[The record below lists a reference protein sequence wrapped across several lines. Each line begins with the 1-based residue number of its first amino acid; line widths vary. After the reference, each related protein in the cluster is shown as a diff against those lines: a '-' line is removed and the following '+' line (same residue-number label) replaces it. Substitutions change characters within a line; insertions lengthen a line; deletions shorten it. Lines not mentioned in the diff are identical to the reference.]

1 MTNRYTLPVRHDRMT
16 AIDLCLTEGE
26 NCGQPV
32 SRSSLNNGAEAL
44 ATWLLANA
52 ASKAVVAGEGPL
64 MMGSAIRRLLC
75 GAIGPSE
82 MLADQ
87 IAQMSG
93 GAVLPKLWELALPV
107 DDVDWWAAATPPVL
121 PETPVWFGYD
131 PGSCV
136 HYDPGSIDGNPSVD
150 RPAVLG
156 ETPPG
161 PLFGCVPPTRT
172 CPYYEVHGLGL
183 AFRLDPAGAGALYGA
198 LGDALA
204 RSGGLPVLEA
214 AE

>member
-1 MTNRYTLPVRHDRMT
+1 MSKRYELPVDHKCLT
-16 AIDLCLTEGE
+16 AIGLCLTEGE

-32 SRSSLNNGAEAL
+32 SRSSLNKGAEAL

-52 ASKAVVAGEGPL
+52 GSKVVVAGDGPL

-82 MLADQ
+82 ILAD
-87 IAQMSG
+87 AVAHMTA
-93 GAVLPKLWELALPV
+93 GAVLPDMWSMALPV
-107 DDVDWWAAATPPVL
+107 EEPSEEYPRASGTAREAPGVSVSADAKRIEDRARTQKTPA
-121 PETPVWFGYD
+121 
-131 PGSCV
+131 
-136 HYDPGSIDGNPSVD
+136 
-150 RPAVLG
+150 AVLG

-161 PLFGCVPPTRT
+161 PLFGCVPPSRT

-198 LGDALA
+198 LADALA

>member
-1 MTNRYTLPVRHDRMT
+1 MSNRYALPVDHKSMT
-16 AIDLCLTEGE
+16 AIGLCLTEGE

-32 SRSSLNNGAEAL
+32 SQSSLNKGAEAL
-44 ATWLLANA
+44 AAWLLANA
-52 ASKAVVAGEGPL
+52 DSKIVLAGDGPL

-82 MLADQ
+82 ILADA
-87 IAQMSG
+87 IAHTTS
-93 GAVLPKLWELALPV
+93 GAVLPNMWGMALPAEDSV
-107 DDVDWWAAATPPVL
+107 AGATPTPNVL
-121 PETPVWFGYD
+121 AKSSVVFEVD
-131 PGSCV
+131 PGSVV
-136 HYDPGSIDGNPSVD
+136 HYDPGSYDRSPSVD

-183 AFRLDPAGAGALYGA
+183 ALRLDPAGAGALHGA
-198 LGDALA
+198 LGAALA